1 MSISWVVPPPIY
13 VLCPRG
19 PGLAQVRPPG
29 PPPDES
35 QASTIPATAAFPETL
50 GGADGGESLAGVG
63 AALGGAGAPVETH
76 NVDGSSGAGVWSGD
90 EPGMSAL
97 SASQSSGALLPPAA
111 LPGVAMGRPRP
122 TSSPPG
128 ILRGRGR
135 GGGRRS
141 QAAGTRGRGRA
152 AGRGGVHDALAHH
165 AGGGVEG
172 APLHDPPGC
181 ATLGGMRGHRELRN
195 G

>member
-1 MSISWVVPPPIY
+1 MSISWVVPPPIH
-13 VLCPRG
+13 VLRPRG

-50 GGADGGESLAGVG
+50 GGADGGENLAGVG

-76 NVDGSSGAGVWSGD
+76 NVDGSSGAGVWGGD
-90 EPGMSAL
+90 EPGACVGEMSAL
-97 SASQSSGALLPPAA
+97 SASQFGGALLPPAA

-122 TSSPPG
+122 TSAPPG

-135 GGGRRS
+135 GGGRLLGSRHPGQRTS
-141 QAAGTRGRGRA
+141 SRTRRRTRCSRTSCWRWHRGSS
-152 AGRGGVHDALAHH
+152 
-165 AGGGVEG
+165 
-172 APLHDPPGC
+172 PS
-181 ATLGGMRGHRELRN
+181 
-195 G
+195 